1 MPEPAEYARRLNRKT
16 ADYHDGRYSTSGS
29 IRARSD
35 DKTKTIKIN
44 SPHSGLVDKVL
55 GRTDPA
61 FWGCLLPQDS
71 NWPRTVLA
79 DRHESFPAS
88 KSQGYIV
95 GRCFECDLVVDK
107 PYVSNRHC
115 LIYRITRNGQVCVF
129 LRDLSSNGTF
139 VNQSVVGCNKVV
151 ELKNGDEITI
161 IDTAR
166 FRFYQAKTIYRSFAQ
181 QYSLLDTLGKGDI
194 GRVFVC
200 QEKSTGQRFAVKKY
214 TFSPDAKSD
223 QDVKE
228 SIAAEL
234 NLMGLCHRNITF
246 MKEAFAGDASSSHVT
261 KIAERGD
268 LYDLIVRKSKL
279 SEDET
284 RRIFSQLFDA
294 VKYLVQHERDIV
306 HRDLKPENILILDEE
321 LSVVLCSFGL
331 SITITTQNFD
341 TTLCGSPIYVAPEVL
356 AESQHRKYGREVDI
370 WSLGVVLYICLCGF
384 PPFSDDLYSEDFP
397 YSLGQQIKSGKFEYP
412 SPHWDSVGDPA
423 LNLIDSMLAVE
434 PQRRFTIEKC
444 LTHPWLT
451 QSAPGQEVLDRPG
464 PVLRRKPTMLRP
476 GQVVPL
482 SAYVA
487 SSKELQGSK
496 PRYSPPDP
504 VVTVSEDKGKGK
516 FSSPPVNL
524 SERQKQD
531 RSVNQNLYGEPRYH
545 NPITTEDI
553 QGHLKSISL
562 DKRLSEASSSKATIY
577 MALEAFRKALTAV
590 QFDEVQD
597 IQEAISKTYA
607 SRIEELSQLLP
618 KEEEDS
624 KTSSQRLE
632 STAWTPPHSPT
643 PSALKSDVDE
653 GFESEPEATSSAR
666 GCTDSVVSL
675 EHDPLAFL
683 VSSAV
688 NKPIS
693 PWTTLS
699 TQPPED
705 LQNDIEFNDRG
716 QESSTWTCT
725 PSTSIIPDEVPLRID
740 GHPVV
745 LPIEYEYPLT
755 GIFSPTPDPHPF
767 FISPSSQ
774 LSGKDIQHVFSTFP
788 TCVGFYLLINGAL
801 QVLMP
806 DGFDYEPSMPSF
818 PSEFGGLKVSLIPET
833 VCPTAGEAS
842 EPTPTTT
849 ATSTRTRF
857 ERIFGQSS
865 SPSTVVGSA
874 RAIASAG
881 NPSAN
886 TAVVSVGCAIR
897 AIVPGSKSKL
907 RFEGKTGVAVTPRDD
922 NSKKYITIP
931 THLLTDAVLASKTIS
946 LDSDAWTKD
955 VKVCIASNS
964 VELGEVTAVF
974 DHDPKSFP
982 IGFSHDIS
990 LVDISGIPDTP
1001 RTSPYATDLTWLSQ
1015 QEWMDIKYNSSNLV
1029 LLDDRSREAKSIG
1042 VVDSRCQMVGQG
1054 IFRIQQQS
1062 RKRSSFLGSLSSG
1075 SSSSR
1080 AQDPRDDPSTWTSLV
1095 ARSILYRVH
1104 PEYPARGSQSGV
1116 PVCVVSE
1123 STDGAAPRSVKVAG
1137 FASFVQMVSDVQ
1149 KYDLEDLKAALD
1161 AMSGERVRPNATPA
1175 LFQLVAREVHVIE
1188 AESQGSG
1195 EAQKT
1200 KSQPRSISLELA
1212 FMACQGTSSD
1222 RSLGRQPQSQFRVDK
1237 PKWSSGTESW
1247 FSQEGFTDSH
1257 SEHYSLC
1264 NSDSS

>member
-1 MPEPAEYARRLNRKT
+1 
-16 ADYHDGRYSTSGS
+16 
-29 IRARSD
+29 
-35 DKTKTIKIN
+35 
-44 SPHSGLVDKVL
+44 
-55 GRTDPA
+55 
-61 FWGCLLPQDS
+61 
-71 NWPRTVLA
+71 
-79 DRHESFPAS
+79 
-88 KSQGYIV
+88 
-95 GRCFECDLVVDK
+95 
-107 PYVSNRHC
+107 
-115 LIYRITRNGQVCVF
+115 
-129 LRDLSSNGTF
+129 
-139 VNQSVVGCNKVV
+139 
-151 ELKNGDEITI
+151 
-161 IDTAR
+161 
-166 FRFYQAKTIYRSFAQ
+166 
-181 QYSLLDTLGKGDI
+181 
-194 GRVFVC
+194 
-200 QEKSTGQRFAVKKY
+200 
-214 TFSPDAKSD
+214 
-223 QDVKE
+223 
-228 SIAAEL
+228 
-234 NLMGLCHRNITF
+234 

-531 RSVNQNLYGEPRYH
+531 RSAGD
-545 NPITTEDI
+545 EDK
-553 QGHLKSISL
+553 QKL
-562 DKRLSEASSSKATIY
+562 
-577 MALEAFRKALTAV
+577 
-590 QFDEVQD
+590 
-597 IQEAISKTYA
+597 EAISKTYA

-1116 PVCVVSE
+1116 PVCVRDRRLDVQML
-1123 STDGAAPRSVKVAG
+1123 
-1137 FASFVQMVSDVQ
+1137 SFVLMLIRIHQT
-1149 KYDLEDLKAALD
+1149 AIWTNRID
-1161 AMSGERVRPNATPA
+1161 A
-1175 LFQLVAREVHVIE
+1175 
-1188 AESQGSG
+1188 
-1195 EAQKT
+1195 
-1200 KSQPRSISLELA
+1200 
-1212 FMACQGTSSD
+1212 
-1222 RSLGRQPQSQFRVDK
+1222 VDCHHRTN
-1237 PKWSSGTESW
+1237 P
-1247 FSQEGFTDSH
+1247 FIYH
-1257 SEHYSLC
+1257 LP
-1264 NSDSS
+1264 